1 MYLGNSVTRWRLS
14 IWHRNH
20 PLFLP
25 SMISAIPYVKGVKL
39 TVMEYHPPLPPEDV
53 TRGPP
58 PASPRFDMNCKIRTL
73 NGLEM
78 SC

>member
-1 MYLGNSVTRWRLS
+1 
-14 IWHRNH
+14 
-20 PLFLP
+20 
-25 SMISAIPYVKGVKL
+25 MISAIPYVKGVKL